1 MEQELHLQPLPT
13 SLSQGQGRWALRVP
27 GVTGHRCPTE
37 EQSLRLCQVTGG
49 DGRTQSLQQ
58 SQEGRGEANGSHQGG
73 GGDPSKRSRV
83 SAVSCRPPGRLPDAW
98 SEQRRLKLG
107 EKLWSRQRIP
117 PLRSQ
122 SEVIRQQG
130 GPAEPE

>member
-37 EQSLRLCQVTGG
+37 KQSLRLCQVTGG

-58 SQEGRGEANGSHQGG
+58 SREGSGEANGSHQGG
-73 GGDPSKRSRV
+73 GGGDPQQKEPGECSELPALPAAS
-83 SAVSCRPPGRLPDAW
+83 RPPGQNKGGSNWEKNFGAGSESLP
-98 SEQRRLKLG
+98 
-107 EKLWSRQRIP
+107 
-117 PLRSQ
+117 
-122 SEVIRQQG
+122 
-130 GPAEPE
+130 